1 MPVFTI
7 ETAYWIPVR
16 RHRTHETANVE
27 EACRLAVAD
36 DDWSDAKEDHESA
49 GGTYVSGIWQ
59 GRDCAYCAPSV
70 PIPSQFDETLQRKSD
85 HFETLLGIL
94 KLLAARQGDPSIDL
108 TFWRERAK
116 AAIAKAEAIL
126 SGEAD
131 PS

>member
-7 ETAYWIPVR
+7 ETTYWIPVW
-16 RHRTHETANVE
+16 RHRTQEAATIE
-27 EACRLAVAD
+27 EACRLAIAD
-36 DDWSDAKEDHESA
+36 DDWSDAKEDHEAA

-59 GRDCAYCAPSV
+59 GRDSAYKAPSV

-94 KLLAARQGDPSIDL
+94 KMLAAPPGDPSVDL
-108 TFWRERAK
+108 IFWRDRAK
-116 AAIAKAEAIL
+116 AAITMAEAIL

-131 PS
+131 PG